1 MTKLQMQ
8 LKKKQKE
15 AKAAAGKG
23 TKQSA
28 DGKKKMAADQAAIQ
42 CKICLQTFPSTSKQP
57 ALQVHIDAKHSKTKS
72 TFADCFPSLA
82 GAGAS

>member
-1 MTKLQMQ
+1 MSMTKLQMQ

-42 CKICLQTFPSTSKQP
+42 CKICLQTFPSTSKQQPP
-57 ALQVHIDAKHSKTKS
+57 ALQIHVHHESGRLVPAATYDEV
-72 TFADCFPSLA
+72 
-82 GAGAS
+82 